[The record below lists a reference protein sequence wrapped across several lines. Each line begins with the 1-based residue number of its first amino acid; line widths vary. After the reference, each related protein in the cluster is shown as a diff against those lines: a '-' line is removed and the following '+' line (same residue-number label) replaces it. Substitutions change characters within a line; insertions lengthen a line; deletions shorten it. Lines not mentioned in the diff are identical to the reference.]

1 MSFPRRSEVFW
12 GPGKKKI
19 RPLLVVS
26 NDQGNRYSGDV
37 VVIPGTT
44 QKTDM
49 VYPVEVLVTKGFSTP
64 TKFQAISK
72 EIKVACPAVWHGSRI
87 FNFLFPLHSPNR
99 QTGRLF
105 FPTFTPHI
113 LYLF

>member
-1 MSFPRRSEVFW
+1 MSFPRRGEVFW

-44 QKTDM
+44 QKTDI

-64 TKFQAISK
+64 TKFQADSIFTIVK
-72 EIKVACPAVWHGSRI
+72 EELGEKII
-87 FNFLFPLHSPNR
+87 ELSPDMMDDINTAL
-99 QTGRLF
+99 QIELN
-105 FPTFTPHI
+105 
-113 LYLF
+113 LE

>member
-1 MSFPRRSEVFW
+1 MSFPRRGEVFW

-26 NDQGNRYSGDV
+26 NDQGNRYSSDV

-64 TKFQAISK
+64 TKFQTDSIFTIGK
-72 EIKVACPAVWHGSRI
+72 EELGEKITE
-87 FNFLFPLHSPNR
+87 LSPDIMADINTAL
-99 QTGRLF
+99 QIELN
-105 FPTFTPHI
+105 
-113 LYLF
+113 LE

>member
-1 MSFPRRSEVFW
+1 MIFPRRGEVFW

-49 VYPVEVLVTKGFSTP
+49 VYPVEVLVTEVFSTP
-64 TKFQAISK
+64 TKFQADSIFTIGK
-72 EIKVACPAVWHGSRI
+72 EELGEKITE
-87 FNFLFPLHSPNR
+87 LSPDIMADINTAL
-99 QTGRLF
+99 QIELN
-105 FPTFTPHI
+105 
-113 LYLF
+113 LE

>member
-1 MSFPRRSEVFW
+1 MSFPRRGEVFW

-49 VYPVEVLVTKGFSTP
+49 VYPVEALVTKGFSTP
-64 TKFQAISK
+64 KKFQADSIFTIGK
-72 EIKVACPAVWHGSRI
+72 EELGEKITE
-87 FNFLFPLHSPNR
+87 LSPDIMADINTAL
-99 QTGRLF
+99 QIELN
-105 FPTFTPHI
+105 
-113 LYLF
+113 LE